1 MSNGKV
7 MQVDEFRVGDL
18 VRVEKGEHAVED
30 RCTAVQ
36 AGKLLF
42 GAGFSFHWYAKNDY
56 TLILLDRP
64 APPSPTAFGSVV
76 LATIKGYRGIAT
88 NAGTDRERWRWRYL
102 DSYGEACWVAGNRL
116 SDVTV
121 LFDAGE
127 VKA

>member
-18 VRVEKGEHAVED
+18 VRVEKGERAVEN
-30 RCTAVQ
+30 RCTIVQ
-36 AGKLLF
+36 DGNLLF
-42 GAGFSFHWYAKNDY
+42 GAGFSLSWYARDRW

-64 APPSPTAFGSVV
+64 APPLPTAFGSVV
-76 LATIKGYRGIAT
+76 LATVGGVKRLLSHDGTPFAPWGYQDGLVNSRWVEA
-88 NAGTDRERWRWRYL
+88 REM
-102 DSYGEACWVAGNRL
+102 

-127 VKA
+127 VNA